1 MNAGVGRSCV
11 DQPVAMQPVATPKL
25 RLSDVCHS
33 FRAQGV
39 SLDVLRDVSFDVAVG
54 EIVAIVGGSGSGK
67 TTLLRIVDR
76 LIAPTSGSVLVDG
89 NPVARPGGPISFVF
103 QQDCL
108 LPWRMVLQNVSYGL
122 DLRGVPRS
130 EARQRAQKYL
140 TLVGLQGFEKYY
152 PHQLSGGM
160 RQRANLARA
169 LAVEPD
175 ILLMD
180 EPFAALDA
188 QTRELMQLELLR
200 IWKQTNK
207 TILFVTHQLDEA
219 VFIANRVIVLSARPG
234 TIREIVAVDIP
245 YPRDLQTKRSAGFQN
260 LVGRLWDLIE
270 SDVRRGF
277 EEQAPSQNEPQG
289 RVT

>member
-1 MNAGVGRSCV
+1 
-11 DQPVAMQPVATPKL
+11 MQSVSVPKL
-25 RLSDVCHS
+25 RLSNICHS
-33 FRAQGV
+33 FRVQGSTLDVLKDV
-39 SLDVLRDVSFDVAVG
+39 SLDMAAGEVVAV
-54 EIVAIVGGSGSGK
+54 VGGSGSGK

-76 LIAPTSGSVLVDG
+76 LIVPTAGSVLVDG
-89 NPVARPGGPISFVF
+89 NPVERPGGPISFVF

-108 LPWRMVLQNVSYGL
+108 LPWRMILQNVSYGL
-122 DLRGVPRS
+122 DLRGVPRA

-140 TLVGLQGFEKYY
+140 TLVGLRDFEKYY

-160 RQRANLARA
+160 RQRVNLARA

-200 IWKQTNK
+200 IWQQTGK
-207 TILFVTHQLDEA
+207 TILFVTHQLEEA
-219 VFIANRVIVLSARPG
+219 VFIANRVVVLSARPG
-234 TIREIVAVDIP
+234 TIREIVAIDIP
-245 YPRDLQTKRSAGFQN
+245 YPRAFQTKRSAHFQS
-260 LVGRLWDLIE
+260 LVGRLWGLIE

-277 EEQAPSQNEPQG
+277 EADAAVQIDVRGA
-289 RVT
+289 

>member
-1 MNAGVGRSCV
+1 
-11 DQPVAMQPVATPKL
+11 MQTSPAPKL
-25 RLSDVCHS
+25 RLSNVCHS
-33 FRAQGV
+33 FHAQGGV
-39 SLDVLRDVSFDVAVG
+39 LDVLKDISLDVAAG

-67 TTLLRIVDR
+67 TTLLRIVDH
-76 LIAPTSGSVLVDG
+76 LIVPSSGSVLVDG
-89 NPVARPGGPISFVF
+89 NPVVRPGGRISFVF

-122 DLRGVPRS
+122 DLRGMPRT
-130 EARQRAQKYL
+130 EAHRRAQQYL

-160 RQRANLARA
+160 RQRVNLARA

-175 ILLMD
+175 VLLMD

-200 IWKQTNK
+200 IWHQTSK

-219 VFIANRVIVLSARPG
+219 VFIANRVVVLSARPG
-234 TIREIVAVDIP
+234 TIREVVAVDIP
-245 YPRDLQTKRSAGFQN
+245 YPRDLQTKRSVGFQN
-260 LVGRLWDLIE
+260 LVGRLWGLIE

-277 EEQAPSQNEPQG
+277 EQQTVSQ
-289 RVT
+289 T

>member
-1 MNAGVGRSCV
+1 MSAGIGQSRM
-11 DQPVAMQPVATPKL
+11 DQQVAMQPVTEPKL
-25 RLSDVCHS
+25 RLSNVCHS
-33 FRAQGV
+33 FRAQSA
-39 SLDVLRDVSFDVAVG
+39 SLDVLRDVSFDVTGG

-76 LIAPTSGSVLVDG
+76 LIVPTSGSVLVDG
-89 NPVARPGGPISFVF
+89 RPVARPGGPISFVF

-108 LPWRMVLQNVSYGL
+108 LPWRMILQNVSYGL
-122 DLRGVPRS
+122 DLRGVPKG

-160 RQRANLARA
+160 RQRVNLARA

-200 IWKQTNK
+200 IWKQTGK

-219 VFIANRVIVLSARPG
+219 VFIAHRVIVLSARPG
-234 TIREIVAVDIP
+234 TIREIVTIDIP
-245 YPRDLQTKRSAGFQN
+245 YPRDLQAKRSAAFQS
-260 LVGRLWDLIE
+260 LIGRLWGLIE

-277 EEQAPSQNEPQG
+277 EEQVIGQS
-289 RVT
+289 